1 MKVTEIP
8 FVKLVGIE
16 QNDNNLSLNF
26 NDNVLNHIKTIHA
39 SAQFTLAE
47 TQSGIFLQELFPDLQ
62 NQVIPV
68 LRDSQIKFKK
78 PAFEKV
84 TAYANTS
91 DDIIVKF
98 KEQFQKKGRATI
110 QVDVEIKDI
119 NNILTSQATFNWFI
133 QKI

>member
-1 MKVTEIP
+1 MKAKEIP

-16 QNDNNLSLNF
+16 QEGNNLSLNF
-26 NDNVLNHIKTIHA
+26 NDKILNHIETIHA

-78 PAFEKV
+78 PALEKII
-84 TAYANTS
+84 AYANTS
-91 DDIIVKF
+91 DGIIVKF
-98 KEQFQKKGRATI
+98 KEQFQRKGRATI

-119 NNILTSQATFNWFI
+119 NNVLTSQATFNWFI

>member
-16 QNDNNLSLNF
+16 QKDNNLSLNF
-26 NDNVLNHIKTIHA
+26 NDKVLNHIKTIHA